1 MAAQKKIL
9 PYLDMPIQ
17 HCSGRVLKAMNR
29 TGDAEWLRGLIARI
43 RRRVPGIVLR
53 TTVMTGFPGEGE
65 AEFEELCAFIQEMRF
80 ERLGC
85 FAFSPE
91 EGTAAFDMPGQ
102 LPEEEKSRRRDIVME
117 EQARIAGEYNQSQV
131 GRTIPVLVE
140 GYDRYAECWFGRSPA
155 DAPDID
161 GKVFFTCPGGA
172 VKPGD
177 LVRVAV
183 TDSMDWDLMG
193 ELCPA
198 E

>member
-1 MAAQKKIL
+1 
-9 PYLDMPIQ
+9 
-17 HCSGRVLKAMNR
+17 
-29 TGDAEWLRGLIARI
+29 
-43 RRRVPGIVLR
+43 
-53 TTVMTGFPGEGE
+53 
-65 AEFEELCAFIQEMRF
+65 
-80 ERLGC
+80 
-85 FAFSPE
+85 
-91 EGTAAFDMPGQ
+91 MPGQ
-102 LPEEEKSRRRDIVME
+102 LPEEEKSRRRDIGME

-140 GYDRYAECWFGRSPA
+140 SYARYAECWFGRSPA
-155 DAPDID
+155 DAPDIE

-177 LVRVAV
+177 LVRVTV

>member
-1 MAAQKKIL
+1 M
-9 PYLDMPIQ
+9 
-17 HCSGRVLKAMNR
+17 
-29 TGDAEWLRGLIARI
+29 
-43 RRRVPGIVLR
+43 LR

-102 LPEEEKSRRRDIVME
+102 LPEGGKKPPPGHRYGGT
-117 EQARIAGEYNQSQV
+117 ARIAGEYNQSQV

-161 GKVFFTCPGGA
+161 GKVFFTCPA
-172 VKPGD
+172 A
-177 LVRVAV
+177 R
-183 TDSMDWDLMG
+183 
-193 ELCPA
+193 
-198 E
+198 